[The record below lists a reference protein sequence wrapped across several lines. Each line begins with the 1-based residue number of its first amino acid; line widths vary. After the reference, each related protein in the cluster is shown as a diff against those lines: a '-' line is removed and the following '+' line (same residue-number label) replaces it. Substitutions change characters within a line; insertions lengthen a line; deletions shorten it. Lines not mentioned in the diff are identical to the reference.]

1 MSRQKNIIYF
11 FVHNNLRKDE
21 NMNID
26 IRNHIIN
33 NFKGLAEKDIKDS
46 IIDSINDK
54 DEVTLPGLGVFF
66 EILWSNSSEDEK
78 ELIIKK
84 LKQNM

>member
-1 MSRQKNIIYF
+1 
-11 FVHNNLRKDE
+11 
-21 NMNID
+21 MNID

-33 NFKGLAEKDIKDS
+33 NFKDVAEKDIKNS

-66 EILWSNSSEDEK
+66 EILWSNSSEEEK
-78 ELIIKK
+78 DLIIKK